1 MGTYNAYLSGSNL
14 NIDFT
19 PNSPLSVQHN
29 ISTIQVSISNTS
41 YVGIGT
47 STINNSSLSS
57 NYVSIASSTS
67 PIQNIISSY
76 SNQIYNSSY
85 YIVSIED
92 ITNNAYQV
100 SEVLVV
106 DDYGS
111 YGNAYITE
119 FGIVETKSSLGTISA
134 DVSGSKTNLYF
145 TPIAGINVQV
155 RVFQHSL
162 GLSNLDIKDT
172 SIIF

>member
-1 MGTYNAYLSGSNL
+1 LSGSNL

-19 PNSPLSVQHN
+19 PNSALSVQHN
-29 ISTIQVSISNTS
+29 VSTIQVSISNTS
-41 YVGIGT
+41 SVGVGT

-76 SNQIYNSSY
+76 DNQIYKSSY
-85 YIVSIED
+85 YIVSVED
-92 ITNNAYQV
+92 TTNNAYQV

-106 DDYGS
+106 DDYVS
-111 YGNAYITE
+111 YANAYITE
-119 FGIVETKSSLGTISA
+119 FGIVETTSSLGTISA
-134 DVSGSKTNLYF
+134 NVSGTTTNLYF
-145 TPIAGINVQV
+145 TPIAGISAQV

-162 GLSNLDIKDT
+162 GLSNLDITDT
-172 SIIF
+172 SIDF